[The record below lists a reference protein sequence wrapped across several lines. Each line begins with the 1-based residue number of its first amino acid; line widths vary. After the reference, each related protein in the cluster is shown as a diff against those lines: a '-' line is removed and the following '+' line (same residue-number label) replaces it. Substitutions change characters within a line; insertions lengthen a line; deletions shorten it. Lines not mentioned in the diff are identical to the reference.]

1 MISRISSRP
10 QARFIYGSLLSLVK
24 SDQNLIQKDHL
35 SQLNLHGNLGIHH
48 HGAALLGNR
57 VVVHQKLPE
66 WRDWHNYT
74 LMQIEKNQTG
84 PGEQGK
90 PVILESKEKLDAA
103 YKGFKV

>member
-1 MISRISSRP
+1 M
-10 QARFIYGSLLSLVK
+10 
-24 SDQNLIQKDHL
+24 IQKDHL

-103 YKGFKV
+103 YKGFKVKKFYYLLKLLLYKLTIIYILNKENV